1 MYGLPHSA
9 FQSRLKGVRYKNSSL
24 LYELGMLI
32 GGLVVLPV
40 ALVHGLIKM
49 IFVKR

>member
-1 MYGLPHSA
+1 MYGLPYSA

-32 GGLVVLPV
+32 GGLVVLHV
-40 ALVHGLIKM
+40 ALLHG
-49 IFVKR
+49 FVKLLFIKR